1 MLVTKYIIRKTSYF
15 DGAKYLNGDVCY
27 TYFAG
32 QAGTPADGLVDMFDS
47 RKKRAKR
54 YSSEEEAISEMQR
67 FKSEHNPIFFSF
79 KVIPIRCRG

>member
-1 MLVTKYIIRKTSYF
+1 MLVTKYIIRRVSHF

-47 RKKRAKR
+47 RKKRARR
-54 YSSEEEAISEMQR
+54 YAFEAEAITEMQR
-67 FKSEHNPIFFSF
+67 VKAEHNPVFFSF
-79 KVIPIRCRG
+79 KVIPIRCRM